1 MKKAVI
7 VSAVRTAVGKHG
19 GQWSK
24 EPSEKLAAA
33 AIKEAVA
40 RSGIDP
46 REIEDV
52 IMGNIFGPHG
62 NHARVASLTAGLP
75 IECGATTV
83 DRQCGSGSQAIVT
96 AALNIMA
103 GYGDVFV
110 ACGVEHMTLTPYQM
124 EKPTVAYAWM
134 PPKFLTTRLS
144 TDEIGNLSMPATADI
159 LGARHKITRQACDE
173 WSVISHQRAA
183 KAVKAGV
190 FKDQIVPIEVKGKTG
205 SKMVETDECVR
216 YEVSLEAMQKLQP
229 LNKEGITTAGNA
241 CPRADGAG
249 AIVMMSE
256 EKAQALGIKP
266 MASIRSFA
274 VAGLDPNIMGYGPVP
289 STQKALKRAGLA
301 VKDLN
306 VIEMN
311 EAFAAQFLP
320 CMKDLGFDPEKVNPN
335 GGAIAL
341 GHPLGGTGVILTTK
355 LLYEMVKNR
364 HQYGLVT
371 MCIGGGQGMATI
383 FERYS

>member
-19 GQWSK
+19 GQWSNV
-24 EPSEKLAAA
+24 PSENLAAA

-40 RSGIDP
+40 RSGVDHN
-46 REIEDV
+46 EIEDV

-62 NHARVASLTAGLP
+62 NHARIASLIAGLP

-110 ACGVEHMTLTPYQM
+110 ACGVEHMTLAPYQM
-124 EKPTVAYAWM
+124 EKPATAYAWM

-144 TDEIGNLSMPATADI
+144 TDEIGNPSMPATADI
-159 LGARHKITRQACDE
+159 LGARYNVTRQECDE

-183 KAVKAGV
+183 TAIKSGV
-190 FKDQIVPIEVKGKTG
+190 FKDQIVPIEVKGKVG
-205 SKMVETDECVR
+205 AKMIETDECVR
-216 YEVSLEAMQKLQP
+216 YDASLEALQKLKP
-229 LNKEGITTAGNA
+229 LNREGITTAGNA
-241 CPRADGAG
+241 CPRADGA
-249 AIVMMSE
+249 AALVMMSE
-256 EKAQALGIKP
+256 ERALALGIKP
-266 MASIRSFA
+266 MVSVKSLA

-289 STQKALKRAGLA
+289 STQKALKRAGIT
-301 VKDLN
+301 VNDLN

-320 CMKDLGFDPEKVNPN
+320 CMKDLGFDPKKVNPN

-355 LLYEMVKNR
+355 LVYEMVKNN

-371 MCIGGGQGMATI
+371 MCIGGGQGMATV
-383 FERYS
+383 FERYE